1 MKNTEAA
8 FHWIIDILQHHGMVY
23 KISGGFAARVY
34 GVNRELAD
42 IDIEVA
48 DVDIIKIINDVKPFI
63 VFGPARYKDDN
74 WDLELMTLKYEGQ
87 EIDIAG
93 TNAKIFNY
101 ETTQWEPCSGNLE
114 SIEMKDVFG
123 RKVPIESSDS
133 LIAYK
138 TKLAREVDLEDV
150 RQLQRLTE
158 LRRATLVASAGASTR
173 LAGSKLSDEQVE
185 QISKSSEQK

>member
-1 MKNTEAA
+1 MKNTEVA
-8 FHWIIDILQHHGMVY
+8 FNWIVDILERYGITY

-42 IDIEVA
+42 IDIDVA
-48 DVDIIKIINDVKPFI
+48 DSDILKIAEGARSHI

-74 WDLELMTLKYEGQ
+74 WDIELMTLKYEGQ

-93 TNAKIFNY
+93 IASKFFNH
-101 ETTQWEPCSGNLE
+101 ETKQWESSLDNLQ
-114 SIEMKDVFG
+114 SIEMKEVFG
-123 RKVPIESSDS
+123 RKVPIESRDS

-150 RQLQRLTE
+150 RQL
-158 LRRATLVASAGASTR
+158 
-173 LAGSKLSDEQVE
+173 
-185 QISKSSEQK
+185 SSL